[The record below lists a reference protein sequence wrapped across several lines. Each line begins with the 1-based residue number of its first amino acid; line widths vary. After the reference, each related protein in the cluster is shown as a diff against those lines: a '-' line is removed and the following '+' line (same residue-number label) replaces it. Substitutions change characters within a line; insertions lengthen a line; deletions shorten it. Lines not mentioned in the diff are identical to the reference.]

1 MKYGSYMPLVSWDFS
16 YEWIHSFC
24 FSDWWRCEGANT
36 RFMKPTHC
44 VRILLGVLSVQFY
57 LMAVALWGTCCPH
70 IIDDEVETQ
79 SESYCISKPAPSLES
94 KHPLLLPNLC
104 IFPFLPPGRCQCE
117 GQTVLCCAA
126 TSQLFF
132 LMPVACLLW
141 HLILQVIQEKSPMNL
156 FSTYLSPS
164 SLACEARQKS
174 LRVQWACVCS
184 SLVPYSFQHPS
195 DYLFLGMVTK
205 RHMLPSA

>member
-16 YEWIHSFC
+16 YEWIHSFY

-104 IFPFLPPGRCQCE
+104 IFPFLTPGRCQCE
-117 GQTVLCCAA
+117 GQTVLCRAA

-132 LMPVACLLW
+132 SHACSMSSLTS
-141 HLILQVIQEKSPMNL
+141 H
-156 FSTYLSPS
+156 SPS
-164 SLACEARQKS
+164 HSGKVTHDSIQYIPISIL
-174 LRVQWACVCS
+174 
-184 SLVPYSFQHPS
+184 
-195 DYLFLGMVTK
+195 LG
-205 RHMLPSA
+205 LWG